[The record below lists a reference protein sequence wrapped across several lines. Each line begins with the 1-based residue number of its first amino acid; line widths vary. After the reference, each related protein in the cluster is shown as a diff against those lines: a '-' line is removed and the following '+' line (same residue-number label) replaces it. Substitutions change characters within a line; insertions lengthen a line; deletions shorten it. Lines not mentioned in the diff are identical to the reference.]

1 MDEPLVDPLITS
13 LRRASAARGY
23 TLIELVVGLSIVGI
37 LAAVAIPHLTPR
49 TMNIIATQRL
59 LIANLRLARTNAI
72 SKSVHFKVSFP
83 STTQVQVAR
92 LKENPAGSG
101 VWQADAASPAQTI
114 TLPASTSV
122 KATVVGTSVE
132 FNSRGLA
139 VSLTGPWQVDA
150 QDSFGVIKSLQVWPS
165 GQVNEF

>member
-1 MDEPLVDPLITS
+1 M
-13 LRRASAARGY
+13 
-23 TLIELVVGLSIVGI
+23 
-37 LAAVAIPHLTPR
+37 
-49 TMNIIATQRL
+49 TQRL

-83 STTQVQVAR
+83 SATQVQVAR
-92 LKENPAGSG
+92 LKESPAGSG
-101 VWQADAASPAQTI
+101 IWLADTASPAQTI

-122 KATVVGTSVE
+122 KSTVVGTSVE

-139 VSLTGPWQVDA
+139 VRLTGPWQVDA
-150 QDSFGVIKSLQVWPS
+150 QDAFGVTKSVQVWPS